1 MGAPALLVLT
11 VLGILFLLIFLG
23 APVFLAM
30 VMASLVHWIE
40 TGRDTALVVLM
51 QRFYGGM
58 TSFNLLAIPMF
69 LLAGVVM
76 TRGGLT
82 ERLIGLAKALVGHMR
97 GALAQINILS
107 SIFFGG
113 ISGSAYADIAAMGTV
128 FVPAMKK
135 EGYPAGFAGAITAVS
150 GTMAPMIPPS
160 IVLIVY
166 GATFGVSIGALFA
179 AGLSLAVLIGVCY
192 MTMAY
197 FLARRLDV
205 PSYPRATLRELLRAF
220 GTALVPLVMPIVVV
234 GGIFGGHFSPT
245 EAGAIA
251 AAYGLFVTMVIYRT
265 IKVRDLP
272 GILLETAL
280 TTAAVMV
287 LIGAAFSLSYVM
299 AARHIPAEI
308 TAALLTVSSDPLI
321 LSAMILGLLFVVGMF
336 IDRTTAVLLFGAIII
351 PVFTQEAGFS
361 SVHTAM
367 IIVMALGIGHLTPPV
382 GGTLLMTALVGR
394 MSVMTIVRYIW
405 PFIILEICITFAV
418 IMFPAIS
425 ETLPRLLGLGGL
437 R

>member
-1 MGAPALLVLT
+1 MIV
-11 VLGILFLLIFLG
+11 VVILGILFALIFVG

-30 VMASLVHWIE
+30 IISSFVHYYDVGRASTLI
-40 TGRDTALVVLM
+40 VLI

-58 TSFNLLAIPMF
+58 TSFTLLAIPMF
-69 LLAGVVM
+69 LLAGIVM

-82 ERLIGLAKALVGHMR
+82 DRLIDLAKALVGHFK

-107 SIFFGG
+107 SVFFGG

-128 FVPAMKK
+128 FIPAMKK

-150 GTMAPMIPPS
+150 GTLAPMIPPS

-179 AGLSLAVLIGVCY
+179 AGLSLALLIAVCY
-192 MTMAY
+192 MFMA
-197 FLARRLDV
+197 FLLARRLKV
-205 PSYPRATLRELLRAF
+205 PSYPRSSLRDILRAL
-220 GTALVPLVMPIVVV
+220 GRASLPLVMPVVVV
-234 GGIFGGHFSPT
+234 GGIFGGFFSPT

-251 AAYGLFVTMVIYRT
+251 AGYGLFVTMLVYRT
-265 IKVRDLP
+265 ISVRELP
-272 GILLETAL
+272 DILLQTAL

-308 TAALLTVSSDPLI
+308 TAMLLSISTDPLA
-321 LSAMILGLLFVVGMF
+321 LSAMMLAVLFLVGLF
-336 IDRTTAVLLFGAIII
+336 IDRTTAILLFGAIII
-351 PVFTQEAGFS
+351 PVFTQQAGFS

-394 MSVMTIVRYIW
+394 MPVMSIVRYIW
-405 PFIILEICITFAV
+405 PFILLEIGITLTV
-418 IMFPAIS
+418 IMVPAIS
-425 ETLPRLLGLGGL
+425 ETLPRWLGLGGL
-437 R
+437 

>member
-1 MGAPALLVLT
+1 MIVVT
-11 VLGILFLLIFLG
+11 ILGLLFLLIFLG

-30 VMASLVHWIE
+30 TIASLVHWYDL
-40 TGRDTALVVLM
+40 GRDSALIVLI

-58 TSFNLLAIPMF
+58 TSFTLLAIPMF

-82 ERLIGLAKALVGHMR
+82 ERLIGLAKALVGHFR
-97 GALAQINILS
+97 GALAQINVVS
-107 SIFFGG
+107 SVFFGG

-128 FVPAMKK
+128 FIPAMKK

-179 AGLSLAVLIGVCY
+179 AGLSLAVIIAVCY
-192 MTMAY
+192 MSMAY
-197 FLARRLDV
+197 ILARRLNV
-205 PSYPRATLRELLRAF
+205 PSYPRASAREILAAF
-220 GTALVPLVMPIVVV
+220 GRALVPLMMPLVVV
-234 GGIFGGHFSPT
+234 GGIFGGVFSPT

-251 AAYGLFVTMVIYRT
+251 AAYGLFVTMVVYRT
-265 IKVRDLP
+265 VRIRDLP
-272 GILLETAL
+272 AILLETAL

-308 TAALLTVSSDPLI
+308 TGVLLSISSDPLI
-321 LSAMILGLLFVVGMF
+321 LSSMILAVLFVVGMF
-336 IDRTTAVLLFGAIII
+336 IDRTTAILLFGAIII
-351 PVFTQEAGFS
+351 PVFTQQAGFS

-382 GGTLLMTALVGR
+382 GGTLLMTALVGK

-405 PFIILEICITFAV
+405 PFILLEITITLAV
-418 IMFPAIS
+418 ILFPALS
-425 ETLPRLLGLGGL
+425 ETLPRLMGLGGL